1 MLFRWKLRTQH
12 TLDYIWKNTCVIDLR
27 CWTNERRAVFLILPS
42 VHQSFW
48 AMLLANIFI
57 IKSETH
63 GWTKW
68 WVFSTPDELW
78 TIWSNKNQVDL
89 LWFYTTAR
97 TNHWLGSQFFSNVDV
112 KFRFRKSK
120 RKSFFITQKTKRIP
134 ICKVVKKSPQ

>member
-1 MLFRWKLRTQH
+1 MLSRWKLRVRH
-12 TLDYIWKNTCVIDLR
+12 TLDYIWMYTCVIDLR
-27 CWTNERRAVFLILPS
+27 CWTNEERAVFLILPS

-68 WVFSTPDELW
+68 WVFSTPDVLW

-97 TNHWLGSQFFSNVDV
+97 TNHWLGSQFFFKCRHEISISKCEKRVVSLRRKQNVYL
-112 KFRFRKSK
+112 FARL
-120 RKSFFITQKTKRIP
+120 
-134 ICKVVKKSPQ
+134 